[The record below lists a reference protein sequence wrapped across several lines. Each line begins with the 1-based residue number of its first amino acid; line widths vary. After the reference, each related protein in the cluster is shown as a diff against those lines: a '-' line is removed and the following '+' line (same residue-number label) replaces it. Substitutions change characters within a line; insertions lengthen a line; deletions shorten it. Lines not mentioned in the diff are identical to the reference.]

1 MKKFIEFARSLVAL
15 AKEDARL
22 ALLIVEN
29 QIEHQQESLQF
40 ALSHVQQSVEK
51 ASKALLLLTEN
62 PKYDMPYLRQKLSHD
77 SLHAMLEFIR
87 ITVEIEDLKPMVRQ
101 SVKDD
106 VYGRLRKVIRES
118 RTYEH
123 GLARLSPHEVDGYL
137 RVPGQIASDKLLADI
152 IPDQPLTLTLD
163 QVDEDDMAGS
173 VMDMIGG
180 YLNFP
185 TNEQQKETVRPLAQK
200 IIDIRGGEDNLLAEL
215 RSVGSVEIDVRYFIG
230 KQFMFTRL
238 VVGLYVMSALTF
250 PHAVSARYPTEAGND
265 LRYDQSLGVIALIGK
280 LAEEADRIATD
291 FLENFDQIHEG
302 VRRLHVAYEQE
313 EDSSSP

>member
-1 MKKFIEFARSLVAL
+1 MKKFIEFARSWVAL
-15 AKEDARL
+15 AKDDVGV
-22 ALLIVEN
+22 ALWI
-29 QIEHQQESLQF
+29 IEHQKGSLQL

-62 PKYDMPYLRQKLSHD
+62 PKYNMPYLKQKLSHN

-87 ITVEIEDLKPMVRQ
+87 INVEIEELKPMVRR
-101 SVKDD
+101 SVKGD
-106 VYGRLRKVIRES
+106 VYGRLRRVIGES

-137 RVPGQIASDKLLADI
+137 RVPGQIASDKLLASI

-163 QVDEDDMAGS
+163 QVDKDDMAES
-173 VMDMIGG
+173 ALDVVVG
-180 YLNFP
+180 YVNLP
-185 TNEQQKETVRPLAQK
+185 TDGEKKEIVRPFAQK
-200 IIDIRGGEDNLLAEL
+200 IIDIRGGRDNLMAEL
-215 RSVGSVEIDVRYFIG
+215 RSYGSVEIDVRELVG
-230 KQFMFTRL
+230 KQFMFVRL

-250 PHAVSARYPTEAGND
+250 PHAVDSRYPTEPGDD

-291 FLENFDQIHEG
+291 FVENFDLIHESI
-302 VRRLHVAYEQE
+302 RRLHDSYKQE
-313 EDSSSP
+313 EDPSSP